1 MNQAL
6 PLTSISPYS
15 YFKDLLIGLF
25 PAIIVCGVV
34 SLLPPRYAIDF
45 FAAFLAL
52 TAAGYFGSALTEG
65 KVTPFVAETLVA
77 LAVFVAAL
85 AGLWHS
91 PVWLAVGYFA
101 HGLWDVFHCPH
112 RFGARVTMLW
122 FPPACLMY
130 DWVVALFI
138 LITLV

>member
-6 PLTSISPYS
+6 PLASISPYS
-15 YFKDLLIGLF
+15 YFKDLLIGLIL
-25 PAIIVCGVV
+25 AIIVCSVV
-34 SLLPPRYAIDF
+34 ILLPPRYAVEF

-52 TAAGYFGSALTEG
+52 TATGYFGSALTEG
-65 KVTPFVAETLVA
+65 KVNSFVVETLVA
-77 LAVFVAAL
+77 LAVFSMAL

-101 HGLWDVFHCPH
+101 HGLWDVFHHPH
-112 RFGARVTMLW
+112 RVGARVTMVW

-130 DWVVALFI
+130 DWFVALFI
-138 LITLV
+138 LMILV